1 MPGRLTEGVCIVE
14 TPELRNLVLGD
25 AIGTIILSLLDDV
38 TASREIETLEPAVR
52 FALNGQR
59 QGQDFLERLGRRAG
73 REYELRNRNAEA
85 EEIREMERRR
95 ADAEELAIRATVQ
108 FPRLWSV
115 LLRLPLGTTLTFTR
129 QDEVGG
135 QFKSK
140 VMQLR
145 LTCEMKSKKN

>member
-1 MPGRLTEGVCIVE
+1 M
-14 TPELRNLVLGD
+14 RNLVLGD

-73 REYELRNRNAEA
+73 REYELRNRDAEA

-129 QDEVGG
+129 QDE
-135 QFKSK
+135 
-140 VMQLR
+140 R
-145 LTCEMKSKKN
+145 